1 VQPAQFTNDSSEP
14 LAGFRSPWAGARPL
28 DGQVALVTGAGRGI
42 GRGIAQELSASGAHV
57 IAADLELPA
66 AQETVSLLPQSG
78 SAARVDT
85 SDPDSVSELFG
96 GALAGATIDVVV
108 NVAGVLSVAPVTEL
122 AADEWD
128 RVMGVNAR
136 GPFLVARAALPQ
148 MIERRRGSIIN
159 ISSTSGKEG
168 EPTLAHYCASK
179 FAVIG
184 FTQSL
189 AREVAEFDIRV
200 NAICPGVVNT
210 PMIGQVAAA
219 WGGSA
224 DDIAAD
230 LQLLKR
236 PQDAREIGAAAVFL
250 ATMPSITGQAINVDG
265 GTVFH

>member
-1 VQPAQFTNDSSEP
+1 VQPTQFTDRAGDP
-14 LAGFRSPWAGARPL
+14 LPGFRSPWTGAYPL
-28 DGQVALVTGAGRGI
+28 EGQVALVTGAGRGI

-66 AQETVSLLPQSG
+66 AQETVRLLPNAG
-78 SAARVDT
+78 SAAHVDA
-85 SDPDSVSELFG
+85 SDPGSVSELFN
-96 GALAGATIDVVV
+96 GALAETTIDLVV
-108 NVAGVLSVAPVTEL
+108 NVAGVISLAPVTEL
-122 AADEWD
+122 PVSEWD

-168 EPTLAHYCASK
+168 EPTLAHYSASK

-184 FTQSL
+184 FTQAL

-219 WGGSA
+219 WDSSA
-224 DDIAAD
+224 AGLAAD

-250 ATMPSITGQAINVDG
+250 ATMPSITGQAINVCG

>member
-1 VQPAQFTNDSSEP
+1 MQPTQFTARTTEP
-14 LAGFRSPWAGARPL
+14 LPGFRSPWAGARPL
-28 DGQVALVTGAGRGI
+28 EGQVALVTGAGRGI

-66 AQETVSLLPQSG
+66 AQETVRLLPHAG
-78 SAARVDT
+78 SAACVDA
-85 SDPDSVSELFG
+85 SNPDSVSELFN
-96 GALAGATIDVVV
+96 GALAETTIDVVV
-108 NVAGVLSVAPVTEL
+108 NVAGVLSLALVTEL
-122 AADEWD
+122 SADEWD

-136 GPFLVARAALPQ
+136 GPFLVARGALPL
-148 MIERRRGSIIN
+148 MIDRRRGSIIN

-184 FTQSL
+184 FTQAL

-210 PMIGQVAAA
+210 PMIGQVGAA
-219 WGGSA
+219 WGKSA
-224 DDIAAD
+224 DELAAD

-250 ATMPSITGQAINVDG
+250 ATMPSITGQAINIDG

>member
-1 VQPAQFTNDSSEP
+1 VQPTQFTDRSGEP
-14 LAGFRSPWAGARPL
+14 LPGFRSPWTGARPL
-28 DGQVALVTGAGRGI
+28 EGQVALVTGAGRGI

-57 IAADLELPA
+57 IAADLDLPA
-66 AQETVSLLPQSG
+66 AQETVRLLPHPG
-78 SAARVDT
+78 SAARVDV
-85 SDPDSVSELFG
+85 SNPDSVGELFN
-96 GALAGATIDVVV
+96 GALAETTIDVVV
-108 NVAGVLSVAPVTEL
+108 NVAGVLSLSPVTEL
-122 AADEWD
+122 PVDEWD
-128 RVMGVNAR
+128 RVMSVNAR

-148 MIERRRGSIIN
+148 MIERCRGSIIN

-168 EPTLAHYCASK
+168 EATLAHYSASK

-184 FTQSL
+184 FTQAL
-189 AREVAEFDIRV
+189 AREVAQFDIRV

-210 PMIGQVAAA
+210 PMIGQVATA
-219 WGGSA
+219 WGRSA
-224 DDIAAD
+224 NDLAAD